1 VGGTGS
7 IGRDGGGGGMRAGG
21 VGLNEWA
28 TGGRAGRRDTQGRAS
43 GAGSVERVDRA
54 HGDVGMRAR
63 GGAPGSDDRLDRW
76 VQVMD
81 LWSIILGDE

>member
-1 VGGTGS
+1 VGGRAGGTGS

-43 GAGSVERVDRA
+43 GAGSGEWVDRA

-76 VQVMD
+76 V
-81 LWSIILGDE
+81 